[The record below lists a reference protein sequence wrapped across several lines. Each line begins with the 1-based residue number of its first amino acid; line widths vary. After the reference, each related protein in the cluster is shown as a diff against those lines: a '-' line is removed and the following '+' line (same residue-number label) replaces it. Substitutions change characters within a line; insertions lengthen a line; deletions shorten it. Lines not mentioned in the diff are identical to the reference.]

1 MEKMMSLPFPKVRRS
16 LTSQD
21 HQPAPDN
28 RIASTV
34 VGRLKIDEDPAMG
47 FRQIFL
53 LKNAN
58 EKWICT
64 DDNLQAAPFDLA
76 RRRPRRPGPSACG
89 AVPPRHP
96 PAGPGA
102 HSPTT
107 AGGRVSRERRTERRR
122 GTAGVRGATVPACR
136 GPPDA
141 AGSGCSGSS
150 RRGIPPGPRSTGGTT
165 TGGRSTAR
173 SARRSVR
180 WALGVDDDDG

>member
-1 MEKMMSLPFPKVRRS
+1 GAQRGAWHRVGAEEIPGTVLAAVTGPGSQPTDTSCLTWEGQRFRGKATIMEKMMSLPFPKVRRS

-64 DDNLQAAPFDLA
+64 DDNLQAAPPKCL
-76 RRRPRRPGPSACG
+76 R
-89 AVPPRHP
+89 
-96 PAGPGA
+96 
-102 HSPTT
+102 
-107 AGGRVSRERRTERRR
+107 
-122 GTAGVRGATVPACR
+122 
-136 GPPDA
+136 
-141 AGSGCSGSS
+141 
-150 RRGIPPGPRSTGGTT
+150 
-165 TGGRSTAR
+165 
-173 SARRSVR
+173 
-180 WALGVDDDDG
+180 DGHRF